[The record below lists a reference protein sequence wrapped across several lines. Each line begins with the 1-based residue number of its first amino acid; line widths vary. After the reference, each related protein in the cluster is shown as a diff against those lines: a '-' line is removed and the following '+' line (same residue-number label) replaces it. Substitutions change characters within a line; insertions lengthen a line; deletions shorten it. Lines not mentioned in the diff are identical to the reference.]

1 MELRLLGGSSLSHL
15 VHGLAQ
21 DVLVLVLGD
30 VFALVVGFDGQL
42 DLLHRP
48 LLGVELLQVL
58 QGDDKVHV
66 LVTTAPAASS
76 LTRSV
81 WNFSSGTEMT

>member
-1 MELRLLGGSSLSHL
+1 M
-15 VHGLAQ
+15 HGLAQ
-21 DVLVLVLGD
+21 DVLVFVLGD

-58 QGDDKVHV
+58 QRGDNKVHL
-66 LVTTAPAASS
+66 LVKTTSKCFS
-76 LTRSV
+76 L
-81 WNFSSGTEMT
+81 SGDE

>member
-1 MELRLLGGSSLSHL
+1 M
-15 VHGLAQ
+15 HGLAQ

-42 DLLHRP
+42 DLLHGP

-58 QGDDKVHV
+58 QGDNKVHL
-66 LVTTAPAASS
+66 LVTTTPGASQ
-76 LTRSV
+76 
-81 WNFSSGTEMT
+81 

>member
-1 MELRLLGGSSLSHL
+1 M
-15 VHGLAQ
+15 HGLAQ

-58 QGDDKVHV
+58 QGDEKIHL
-66 LVTTAPAASS
+66 LVTAARYASS
-76 LTRSV
+76 LTSIV
-81 WNFSSGTEMT
+81 WIFNGTEMI